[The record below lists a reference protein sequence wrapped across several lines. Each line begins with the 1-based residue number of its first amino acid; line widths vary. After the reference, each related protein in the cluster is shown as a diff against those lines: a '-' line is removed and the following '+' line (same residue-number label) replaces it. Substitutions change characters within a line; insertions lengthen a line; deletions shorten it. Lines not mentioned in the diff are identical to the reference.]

1 MEDAVFEVQG
11 NRVVPTKWATGP
23 WYANA
28 LHGGAPAAFFVR
40 EFERAESPVPMHLA
54 RITVD
59 ILRPVPREELRLET
73 REKRAGRKVQLLE
86 ASLFHGETEVARA
99 ACLRIRTAEV
109 PLPLHISPAVDLPRP
124 RGDEPRYDFP
134 QRGGFMEALD
144 VRFVRGSYA
153 KPGPA
158 TAWGTLGS
166 HSSPAKRIPRWCTW
180 PRSPTVETGLS
191 ALALS
196 TELTYINAD
205 LNIVIDRTPRGE
217 WFALDAATYPG
228 EGHGTAE
235 STVFD
240 EWGRIGRALQCI
252 YFDAPLERVPRVA

>member
-1 MEDAVFEVQG
+1 MEDAVFEVEG
-11 NRVVPTKWATGP
+11 SRVVPTKWATGP

-28 LHGGAPAAFFVR
+28 LHGGAPAALFVR
-40 EFERAESPVPMHLA
+40 EFERSGSAAPMHLA
-54 RITVD
+54 RVTVD

-73 REKRAGRKVQLLE
+73 REKRPGRKIQLLE
-86 ASLFHGETEVARA
+86 ASLYHGETEVARA
-99 ACLRIRTAEV
+99 VGLRIRTAEV
-109 PLPLHISPAVDLPRP
+109 PLPLHNTPAVDLPRP

-158 TAWGTLGS
+158 TAWGTLGIPLVAGEKN
-166 HSSPAKRIPRWCTW
+166 SPMVHVAALTDCGN
-180 PRSPTVETGLS
+180 GLS

-205 LNIVIDRTPRGE
+205 LNIIIDRAPRGD

-240 EWGRIGRALQCI
+240 EWGRIGRSLQCI
-252 YFDAPLERVPRVA
+252 YFDAPMERVPQVA